1 MTNPD
6 DKTQKLAQALRVSLK
21 ETERLRARNR
31 KLDAALREPIAIV
44 GMACRYPGGVDSPEE
59 LWRLVAEGGDAT
71 SQFPV
76 NRGWDVERLYDRT
89 GETPG
94 STYTREGGFLHSAG
108 EFDPAF
114 FGISPNEAA
123 MMDPQQFLLLE
134 TSWEALERS
143 GVNAGALRGSATG
156 VFTGMMYHDYPA
168 NANAGSIASGRVS
181 YVFGFEGPSVTVDT
195 ACSSS
200 LVAMHLAAGSLRSG
214 ECDLALAGGVTVMAT
229 PETFVEFSRQRGL
242 APDGRCKSFADAAD
256 GVGWS
261 EGVGV
266 LVLERLSDAQRN
278 GHRILAVIAGSAV
291 NQDGASNGLT
301 APNGPSQRRVIRQ
314 ALANAGLSPVDVD
327 AVEAHGTGT
336 TLGDPIEAQ
345 ALLATYGQGR
355 DPGSPLWLGSLKS
368 NIGHAQAAAGVGG
381 VIKMVMA
388 MRHGVLPRTLHV
400 DRPSTKV
407 DWAQGNIEL
416 LTEPVPWPEV
426 DRPRRAGV
434 SSFGISGTNAHVIVE
449 QAPATDAVADPVSRT
464 APAGGVLPWVISARS
479 GPTLADQATRLAAHI
494 GIPESNAEEQDPL
507 DVGFSLA
514 STRALFE
521 HRAVVLAGDREDL
534 LAGVR
539 ALAAGEA
546 VSGVVSGRVVP
557 GSTGVVFSGQGAQ
570 WAGMAAG
577 LRVYP
582 VFAEHFDAI
591 VGVLEPALGQ
601 SVSLVEAL
609 ADDGLVDRTVFAQA
623 GLFAFEVALYRLLE
637 SWGFRADV
645 VAGHSIGEVAAA
657 HVAGVLSLEDAC
669 VLVAARSR
677 LMQALPVGGAM
688 VAVGAS
694 EGDVLPLLTGD
705 VSIAAV
711 NGPSSVVLSGIE
723 ADVLAV
729 ADMCSGR
736 GWRTKRLRVSHAF
749 HSALMEPMLAEF
761 ASAISTVTFERPR
774 VAVVSTVTGARVTD
788 DMCDPSYWVN
798 QVRDSVRF
806 ADAVAAMADMGV
818 SRFAEIGPDAVLAP
832 MVTQSLE
839 DSRTGAPA
847 VVALARR
854 DRADAATVSAGL
866 AALFVAGAEVDWA
879 GWYTGTGARRIDLP
893 TYAFRHER
901 FWLDVRQVL
910 AQSWLGAELGG
921 VTAAGLDAVSHPL
934 LGAAVP
940 HPESGGVS
948 FTGRW
953 SVDSVE
959 WLADH
964 SVSGVVLLPG
974 TGFVELAGH
983 VGGLLGCDVL
993 EELVLHTPLTLPAQ
1007 GGVSVQVVVAAADDT
1022 GRRRLSIHSRPTADD
1037 PWVIHAE
1044 GTLATGGLV
1053 PDFDLRSWPPSGAQ
1067 PLDIDGV
1074 YDELLDLGY
1083 GYGPAFRGLRAAWRR
1098 GNELF
1103 AEVALPDA
1111 ADAGSFGIHPAL
1123 FDAALHVRIV
1133 HGLRSEG
1140 GTSPALPF
1148 TWNNVALHA
1157 AGAAVVRVRIAVDG
1171 EKSGVRIADAQGEPV
1186 LSVDALVSRPVTARH
1201 LDANR
1206 VSQALFGVEWI
1217 AVPSAPVALDPNRVA
1232 VLGPAREPGEI
1243 RGYRDLEAL
1252 IADLDAA
1259 TEPVVPQIVVVECP
1273 RGEGAPP
1280 TAARQVVTGVLD
1292 TVQRWLSDPRFAASR
1307 LVVVT
1312 RNAVAVSV
1320 SDTVDLAQAPVW
1332 GLVRAAQ
1339 AEHPDRFQLLDLD
1352 GPDNSDDTRAP
1363 MAVATLSAAVAGEPE
1378 AAVRGAVV
1386 SVPRLTRHPA
1396 GDAIR
1401 LQPGTVLVTG
1411 GTGGLGAL
1419 IARHLVVKHGV
1430 THLVLASRRGPA
1442 APGAER
1448 LCAELEELG
1457 ARVRVVACDV
1467 SDRDALSELIDGIS
1481 DEHPLIGVVHAAG
1494 AADNGVV
1501 ESITAERIDSVF
1513 APKLDA
1519 AWHLH
1524 ELTRERSLSL
1534 FVLVSSAGGLVLA
1547 AGQANYAAANVFLD
1561 ALAARRR
1568 AAGLPATAI
1577 DYGLWERSSGLGTAL
1592 SDADF
1597 DWMRRQGFPA
1607 LTEAEGL
1614 ALFDAALATETA
1626 QLVALRVDPAVL
1638 RQRGD
1643 SVPALVRGI
1652 APVTARRR
1660 ANAPAADR
1668 AFLDTLAGLSE
1679 VDRHVAVLDVV
1690 RSVAAGVLGH
1700 VSVDGVEARRA
1711 FSELGFDSLGAVE
1724 FRNRLSVA
1732 TGLKLPATL
1741 IFDYPN
1747 AEVVAEFIGAELA
1760 GTSVVEEGPV
1770 GRVRVDDD
1778 PVAIVAMS
1786 CRYPGGVASP
1796 EDLWRLVAEG
1806 IDTTGEL
1813 PLDRGWDIEA
1823 IYDPEP
1829 GKAGKTYTRRG
1840 GFLYSAA
1847 DFDADFFGISPNE
1860 AMAMDPQQRL
1870 LLETSWEALERA
1882 GIDPAV
1888 LRGSATGV
1896 FTGVMYHDYA
1906 QGTQGGN
1913 SAGGSLVSGRVAYT
1927 LGLEGPAVSVDTAC
1941 SSSLVALHLAAGS
1954 LRSGECDLAL
1964 AGGVAVMASP
1974 DMFLEFSRQRG
1985 LSPDGRCRAF
1995 ADAADGVGWSEGV
2008 GVLVL
2013 ERLSDARRNGHQV
2026 LAVIAG
2032 SAVNQDGASNGFTA
2046 PNGPSQQRVIRRAL
2060 ADAGL
2065 SAGEVDAIEGHGT
2078 GTTLGDPIEAQAL
2091 LATYGRDRAA
2101 DRPLWLGSL
2110 KSNIGHAQA
2119 AAGVGGVIKMVMAM
2133 RHGVLPRT
2141 LHVDRPST
2149 KVDWAQGNIELL
2161 TEPVPWPEVDRPRRA
2176 GVSSFGISGT
2186 NAHLILEQAQ
2196 SVAAPV
2202 EPAGTAPAGGV
2213 VPWVVS
2219 ARSAAALAGQ
2229 ADRLASYVGEEHD
2242 PIDIGLSLASTRGV
2256 LDHRAVVLGG
2266 DRAELLSGTA
2276 GLAAGEH
2283 LPSVVSG
2290 RVVPGSTG
2298 VVFSGQGAQSAG
2310 MAAGLRAAFP
2320 VFAEHFDRIVAEL
2333 EPALGQN
2340 VSLADALA
2348 DDGLVDHTVFAQAG
2362 LFAFEV
2368 ALYRLLES
2376 WGFRADVVAGHS
2388 IGEVAAAHIAG
2399 VFSLE
2404 DACVL
2409 VAARGRLMQAL
2420 PAGGAMIAVGASET
2434 DVLTLLNSGAVPTG
2448 EVSIAAV
2455 NGPAAV
2461 VLSGAEDQVTA
2472 LADACAEHGWRTHRL
2487 RVSHAFHSASME
2499 PMLAEFAS
2507 AIDGVNFRRPEVALV
2522 STVTGAKVT
2531 DEMSAPSYWVRQ
2543 VRDTVRFADAVTAMT
2558 ELGVSRFA
2566 EVGPDAVLAPMV
2578 TQTLEHRAA
2587 PASTTSVPVVVAV
2600 ARRHRTDARTVA
2612 AGAAG
2617 LFVAGAAVDWAGWY
2631 AGTGAR
2637 RIDLPTYAFQRR
2649 RYWLGPNAAA
2659 GGDLRAMG
2667 LAATGHP
2674 LLSAVVS
2681 QPESDTATFT
2691 GRLSVQTH
2699 PWLADHRVMD
2709 TVLFPGTGFVEFAL
2723 HAGERAG
2730 TPMLD
2735 ELVLHA
2741 PLVLPDTGGVA
2752 VRVVL
2757 GEPDAAGRRA
2767 VRIFSCPDR
2776 DVDATPSWTIHAEG
2790 VLTSDEAEEFDPV
2803 PWPPTGATAVDVDGV
2818 YDELAQL
2825 GYGYG
2830 PQFRGL
2836 RAAWQ
2841 RGQEVFAEIA
2851 LPDTGHADGF
2861 GIHPALFDAAL
2872 HAGIMYGV
2880 RSGDLGDA
2888 PALPFMW
2895 NRVALHATGAAVVRV
2910 RISPDAD
2917 GFGVRITD
2925 RHGQPVLS
2933 VGALVSRPVPA
2944 ERLTAH
2950 PGSDSL
2956 FGVEWIAA
2964 APASETVEPN
2974 RVALVGSGHS
2984 SEDRPHYREL
2994 AALIADLDA
3003 AGNMVAPDVV
3013 VLECPDDD
3021 SAPPVATRQIAAEV
3035 LETVQLWL
3043 RTSFFAN
3050 SRLVVVTRHAVS
3062 VDGSEQVNLAQAPVW
3077 GLVRAAQAEHPGRFQ
3092 LLDLD
3097 RDQDPVAALTA
3108 TAPDAEEPEIA
3119 VRGTDVLVP
3128 RLRRHAGGAA
3138 VPSIAA
3144 GTVLVTGGTGGLGAL
3159 MARHLVVKH
3168 GVAQLVLTSRRGP
3181 DAPGA
3186 EQLRDELVELGAQ
3199 VRIAA
3204 CDVSDREALAALID
3218 DIPDEHPLI
3227 GVVHAAGAADN
3238 GLIESITADRF
3249 GPVFAPKVDAAW
3261 HLHEL
3266 TCDRPLSLFVVVSS
3280 VGGSVLAAG
3289 QANYA
3294 AANVFLDALA
3304 AHRRAAG
3311 LPATAID
3318 YGLWATST
3326 GLGSMLSEGDVERI
3340 RRQGLPPLSETEGLE
3355 LFDLAIAT
3363 ESAQLVG
3370 LRVDPAALRDRG
3382 DALPALL
3389 RGIVPAPSRRRA
3401 RNQSPQPA
3409 FAATLAGLSEVDRH
3423 VAVLDVVRSVA
3434 AGVLGHVSVDGV
3446 EARRAFSELGFDSL
3460 GAVEFRNRLSV
3471 ATGLKLPAT
3480 LIFDYPNAE
3489 VVAEFIG
3496 AELAGGQVVDDEVAG
3511 RVRVDD
3517 DPVAIVAMSCRYPGG
3532 VASPED
3538 LWRLVAEG
3546 IDTNGELPLD
3556 RGWDVDGIYDPEPG
3570 KPGKTYARAG
3580 GFLYSA
3586 ADFDADFFGISPNEA
3601 TVMDPQQRLLLETSW
3616 EALERA
3622 GIDPAVLRGSATGVF
3637 TGVMYHDYAQGT
3649 GKAGSAGGSLVSG
3662 RIAYTLGLEGPAVS
3676 VDTACSSSL
3685 VAMHLAAQS
3694 LRSGECDL
3702 ALAGGVAVMATPD
3715 MFLEFGRQRGLSPD
3729 GRCKSFADAADGVGW
3744 AEGAG
3749 MLVLE
3754 RLSDARRHGHEVL
3767 AVLAGSAVNQDG
3779 ASNGL
3784 TAPNGPSQRRV
3795 IRQALANAGLSPA
3808 EVDAVEGHGTGTTL
3822 GDPIEAQALLATYG
3836 QGRDVASPLWLGSLK
3851 SNIGHAQAAAGVG
3864 GVIKMVMAMRH
3875 GVLPKTLHVDRP
3887 SSKVDWSEGSIRLLT
3902 ESVEWPELNRPR
3914 RAGISSFGLSG
3925 TNAHLIVEQAPA
3937 APASVP
3943 ETRTAPAGGVLPWV
3957 ISARDGAA
3965 LAEQARRLT
3974 ARIGDQ
3980 HPVDVGY
3987 SLATSRVV
3995 FDHRAVVLAAERDGL
4010 RTGTQALGRGE
4021 PLPGVVSGRVVPG
4034 STGVVFSGQGA
4045 QWAGMAAGLRAYP
4058 LFAEHFDAI
4067 VARLEP
4073 LLGQAVSLSHALAD
4087 EKLIDRTVYA
4097 QAGLFAF
4104 EVALYRLLES
4114 WGFRAEVVAGHSI
4127 GEVAAAHVAG
4137 ILSLADACVLVAARG
4152 RLMQA
4157 LPAGGAMVAVG
4168 AVEAEVPALL
4178 DSAGTAAGDVSIAAV
4193 NGPSSVVLSGVEAD
4207 VLAVAARCAEK
4218 GWRTHRLRVS
4228 HAFHSALMEPML
4240 DEFAA
4245 VIDTLAFGQPTV
4257 SLVSTVTGARVTDEM
4272 SVPSYW
4278 VNQVRD
4284 TVRFADAVTAMA
4296 ESGVSRFAELGPDAV
4311 LTPMVTQT
4319 LDATSPVVAP
4329 SSRRHRADP
4338 STLTA
4343 ALATL
4348 FVTGTDVNW
4357 GALYSGTGARRIDL
4371 PTYAFQRRR
4380 YWLSDESTASGSAR
4394 AMGLVAT
4401 EHPLVSA
4408 VISQPDSDGADLTGR
4423 LSLRTHP
4430 WLADH
4435 AVMDTVLFPG
4445 AGLVELA
4452 RYAGEQ
4458 VGCAHLEQ
4466 LVLRAPLA
4474 LSETAGTAVRV
4485 VVGAEDEAGRRPV
4498 RIFSRREDEAD
4509 ALPSWT
4515 VHAEGTVTSENDGAA
4530 VELRQWPPAGAVAVD
4545 IDDVYDALGAQGYHY
4560 GPAFQALRSVW
4571 RATGDVLYAE
4581 VALPQTADAQR
4592 FGIHPALLDAALHA
4606 LRFADAR
4613 PDGPALPFEWS
4624 GVTVYAAGADA
4635 LRVRLTRVGERGV
4648 ALDLADTTGAPVAT
4662 VRHLASRPVDPAQLT
4677 TGAAVGNALFRIDWT
4692 PIEVGTA
4699 ETATATW
4706 PELGDEVPPVVVLDC
4721 PAGNDPATIHAAT
4734 HHVLEVLQ
4742 SWTRSRRFTESVL
4755 VVRTAGAVS
4764 VAGEDITNRAGAAV
4778 GGLVRSAQ
4786 AEHPGRIVL
4795 IDIDAELDDLL
4806 GGILAA
4812 SEPQVAVRGGRAYA
4826 ARLVRAAPAAETVEF
4841 DPDETVLIT
4850 GAGGLLAGL
4859 FARHLVATRGV
4870 RHLLMLSR
4878 RGESASGAAA
4888 LRAELGDLG
4897 ADVQFAACDVADRD
4911 ALAAVLA
4918 DISAEHPLTGVFHL
4932 AGVLDDGAVASLTP
4946 ARMDTVLGPKVDA
4959 AFHLHELTADLP
4971 LRAFVLFSSVAGAFG
4986 NPGQGNYAAANA
4998 YLDALATHRVASG
5011 RCGTSLVWGLW
5022 DGGMAGQLG
5031 DVDRHRMS
5039 RSGLLPLSADQG
5051 LALFDAATGIAV
5063 PVLARLDTESIRH
5076 AGNATPALLSGL
5088 VPTRRSAA
5096 SGTFTALRARV
5107 ASTPDSERFGVLVE
5121 IVRGQIAATLGH
5133 ENPNSIAADR
5143 AFNELGFDSITAIE
5157 FRNALQAV
5165 TGLPLPATLVF
5176 DYPTPESLARHLAEE
5191 FTGTGRDS
5199 EVTATRAVDD
5209 DPIAVVGMACRYPGG
5224 ITSPEELWDLVRT
5237 GADAI
5242 TTLPADRGWDIAGIY
5257 DPEPGRAGK
5266 SYTREGGFLHG
5277 AADFDPEFF
5286 GIGPNEATMMDP
5298 QQRQLLETSWEAL
5311 ERAGIDPTMLRGSS
5325 TGVFAGVMYHDYAQ
5339 GSGNSA
5345 TGSLVSGRI
5354 AYTLGLEGPAVSVD
5368 TACSSSLVA
5377 MHLAAGSLRSG
5388 ECDLALAGGVTVMA
5402 TPETFVEFSRQR
5414 GLSPDGRCKSFADAA
5429 DGVGWAEGVGVL
5441 VLERLSDAR
5450 RNGHEVLAVLA
5461 GSAVNQDGASNG
5473 LTAPNGPSQRR
5484 VIRQALANA
5493 GLSPVD
5499 VDAVEAHGTG
5509 TTLGDPIEAQ
5519 ALLATYG
5526 QDRAADRPLWL
5537 GSLKSNIGHA
5547 QAAAG
5552 VGGVIKMV
5560 MAMRHGVLPRTLH
5573 VDRPS
5578 SKVDWAQGS
5587 VELLT
5592 ESVSWPE
5599 VDRPRRAGVS
5609 SFGISGTNAHV
5620 ILEQAPA
5627 AETAPTAT
5635 TVPAVLPWTL
5645 SARNGDALT
5654 GQAAR
5659 LASHV
5664 AAHLPDP
5671 LDVGFSL
5678 ASTRA
5683 VFEHRAVVVGRDRD
5697 GLLAGVRA
5705 LAAGE
5710 AVSGVVSGRVVPGS
5724 TGVVFSG
5731 QGAQWAGMA
5740 AELRAAFPVFAERFD
5755 RIVDELEPALGQPV
5769 SLVEALAD
5777 EDLVDRTVFAQAG
5790 LFAFEVALYRL
5801 LESWGVRADVVAGH
5815 SIGEVAAAHV
5825 AGVLSL
5831 EDACVLVAAR
5841 GRLMQA
5847 LPAGGV
5853 MVAVGASE
5861 GDVLPLLGAGVSI
5874 AAVNGPSSVVLS
5886 GIEAD
5891 VLAVAARCA
5900 ENGWRTSRLRVSH
5913 AFHSASMEPM
5923 LDEFASALGA
5933 VTFRRPDMPLV
5944 STATG
5949 ARVTDEMSDPSY
5961 WVRQLRD
5968 AVRFADAVHT
5978 MAELG
5983 ATRFAEVGPD
5993 AVLTPMV
6000 ARTLDATTIALAT
6013 RHHADPETVLT
6024 GLARLYVA
6032 GAPVDWAG
6040 YYAGSGGTRTDL
6052 PTYHFQH
6059 RRFWATGRLH
6069 AGEPS
6074 ALGLRSTEHPMLG
6087 ALVAQP
6093 EGGGVRL
6100 TGRLSTATHPWLAD
6114 HDVLGVVLLPGTG
6127 FVELAV
6133 HAGEQV
6139 GCPELADLTLLAP
6152 LTFSGPG
6159 VQIQVVVGD
6168 GDETGH
6174 RRIDIYSR
6182 RDEDDPAVPWTHH
6195 AQGRMSPGG
6204 EADDPADWAD
6214 FVQWPPVG
6222 ATEVTVVG
6230 AYDELA
6236 DHGYNYG
6243 PAFRGLTAVWR
6254 RGDDLFAEVALPEQ
6268 TSARGYGMHPALLD
6282 AALHALT
6289 VGLPRDTDEEAE
6301 RQTLVPFTWSSVRL
6315 YADGARRVRVRLTE
6329 PNEGAVTVA
6338 LADSAGAPLLSVRSL
6353 ALRPL
6358 SPELLAAS
6366 SRPSGDALYE
6376 LAWRPG
6382 PQPRP
6387 AAENSWAEWGAP
6399 EPASVLVYR
6408 PPADEVA
6415 VPARLRTAL
6424 HDTLGVVQEFL
6435 NDERCAA
6442 STLAVVTDATGD
6454 PAAAA
6459 VWGLVRAAQAEN
6471 PGRIVLVEADS
6482 AIAANDLVAAAATGE
6497 PELAVD
6503 SSGIRVPRL
6512 VRAAAPETAPPTAWD
6527 SERTVLITGGTGGI
6541 GRHLARHLV
6550 HEHGVRH
6557 LVLAGR
6563 RGPAAAADLVAEL
6576 GALGARVRVAA
6587 CDVTDRDAVRQLL
6600 DSIPAEHPLGAIV
6613 HAAGVA
6619 DNGLVDTLT
6628 PAQIDR
6634 CLSAKA
6640 DAAWYL
6646 HELTRDAGL
6655 SAFVTISSVA
6665 GSILPAGQGG
6675 YAAANLFLDALAT
6688 CRHAEGLP
6696 ATSLAYGM
6704 WDIDTGLSQWL
6715 GEADRHRL
6723 RRQGFSPLPAGAALE
6738 LFDAA
6743 LSSGRPVQ
6751 VPVAIDHAVL
6761 RARDAVPALL
6771 RDLAAKPGRRQ
6782 RVTTPDAAALRNHLA
6797 QLPEPDRERW
6807 LLTHILEH
6815 AARLLGH
6822 DSTDALDPERDF
6834 LESGFDSLAAME
6846 LRGALNASTGLA
6858 LSTAAIF
6865 DHKTPA
6871 ALARHLREELGTAPR
6886 AVDGPAGVD
6895 DSLYGMFRGAVT
6907 TGQAG
6912 KGFALLRAVA
6922 ELRDHFTADE
6932 QPERLPAPARLAAG
6946 SALPRIICLNPPLAT
6961 GGAHQYARIAA
6972 QLRTGR
6978 DVLALPLIGF
6988 GAGEPLP
6995 ATPVA
7000 ALAAVARG
7008 VLEAAQGEPFVLLG
7022 HSSGGLLAYLVTEYL
7037 EAAGGPAPTGV
7048 VMLDTYPAHEGG
7060 EWLLQEMAEHMV
7072 ANEATFGRFDQAR
7085 LTGMGRY
7092 VQVLHEL
7099 VPGSVDTPALFVQ
7112 CARSFLDGS
7121 SERADWQT
7129 RPWDATHTV
7138 VPVAADHFTILED
7151 GAAEVAQAIE
7161 HWLAR

>member
-44 GMACRYPGGVDSPEE
+44 GMACRYPGGVESPED

-71 SQFPV
+71 SEFPV
-76 NRGWDVERLYDRT
+76 NRGWNVERLYDPT

-94 STYTREGGFLHSAG
+94 STYSREGGFLHTAG

-123 MMDPQQFLLLE
+123 TMDPQQFLLLE

-143 GVNAGALRGSATG
+143 GVDARSLRGSATG
-156 VFTGMMYHDYPA
+156 VFTGLMYHDYPA

-181 YVFGFEGPSVTVDT
+181 YVLGFEGPSVTVDT

-214 ECDLALAGGVTVMAT
+214 ECDLALAGGVTVMST

-278 GHRILAVIAGSAV
+278 GHRILAVLAGSAV

-314 ALANAGLSPVDVD
+314 ALANAGISAADVD

-345 ALLATYGQGR
+345 ALLATYGR
-355 DPGSPLWLGSLKS
+355 DRDADSPLWLGSLKS

-407 DWAQGNIEL
+407 DWTEGNIRL
-416 LTEPVPWPEV
+416 LTEPVEWPEG

-449 QAPATDAVADPVSRT
+449 QAPATEAVADPVVRS
-464 APAGGVLPWVISARS
+464 APAGGVLPWVVSARS
-479 GPTLADQATRLAAHI
+479 GPAVADQAVRLAGYIAHASADE
-494 GIPESNAEEQDPL
+494 PDPL
-507 DVGFSLA
+507 DIGLSLA
-514 STRALFE
+514 STRSAFE
-521 HRAVVLAGDREDL
+521 HRAVVLAGDRDGL

-539 ALAAGEA
+539 ALAAGES
-546 VSGVVSGRVVP
+546 VPGVVSGRVVP

-570 WAGMAAG
+570 WAGMAAE
-577 LRVYP
+577 LRGAYP
-582 VFAEHFDAI
+582 MFAEHFDAI
-591 VGVLEPALGQ
+591 VAKLERGLGQ
-601 SVSLVEAL
+601 SVSLSDAL
-609 ADDGLVDRTVFAQA
+609 ADEELIDRTVFAQA

-637 SWGFRADV
+637 SWGVRADV

-669 VLVAARSR
+669 VLVAARGR
-677 LMQALPVGGAM
+677 LMQALPAGGAM

-694 EGDVLPLLTGD
+694 EADVLPLFSGE

-711 NGPSSVVLSGIE
+711 NGPSSVVVSG
-723 ADVLAV
+723 ADVDAV
-729 ADMCSGR
+729 AAACAER

-749 HSALMEPMLAEF
+749 HSASMEPMLAEF
-761 ASAISTVTFERPR
+761 ATAIADVTFSRPTLP
-774 VAVVSTVTGARVTD
+774 VVSTVTGTRVTD
-788 DMCDPSYWVN
+788 EMRDRSYWVN
-798 QVRDSVRF
+798 QVRDTVRL
-806 ADAVAAMADMGV
+806 ADAVTTMAGMGV
-818 SRFAEIGPDAVLAP
+818 TRFAEVGPDAVLAP
-832 MVTQSLE
+832 MVT
-839 DSRTGAPA
+839 RTLDDAPA
-847 VVALARR
+847 GATPVVVALARR
-854 DRADAATVSAGL
+854 GRADAATLSAG
-866 AALFVAGAEVDWA
+866 AAGLFVRGAELDWA
-879 GWYTGTGARRIDLP
+879 GWYAGTGAQRIDLP

-901 FWLDVRQVL
+901 FWLDARQVL

-921 VTAAGLDAVSHPL
+921 VTAVGLDAVAHPL

-953 SVDSVE
+953 SVDSVD

-964 SVSGVVLLPG
+964 SVFGVVLLPG

-1007 GGVSVQVVVAAADDT
+1007 GSVSVQVVVAAADDT
-1022 GRRRLSIHSRPTADD
+1022 GRRRLSIHSRRAAEE
-1037 PWVIHAE
+1037 PWAIHAE
-1044 GTLATGGLV
+1044 GVLTSGGV
-1053 PDFDLRSWPPSGAQ
+1053 VADFDLRSWPPSGAR
-1067 PLDIDGV
+1067 PVDIDGI

-1083 GYGPAFRGLRAAWRR
+1083 GYGPAFRGMRAAWQR
-1098 GNELF
+1098 GDDLF
-1103 AEVALPDA
+1103 AEVALPDP
-1111 ADAGSFGIHPAL
+1111 ADADSFGIHPAL

-1133 HGLRSEG
+1133 HALRGGG

-1148 TWNNVALHA
+1148 TWNTVALHA
-1157 AGAAVVRVRIAVDG
+1157 AGAAVVRVRIAVEG
-1171 EKSGVRIADAQGEPV
+1171 EKFGVQIADAQGEPV
-1186 LSVDALVSRPVTARH
+1186 LSVAALVSRPVTARQ
-1201 LDANR
+1201 LDAPR
-1206 VSQALFGVEWI
+1206 VSQDLFGVEW
-1217 AVPSAPVALDPNRVA
+1217 VPVAGSVVVVDPERVA
-1232 VLGPAREPGEI
+1232 VLGAGVDTGEV
-1243 RGYRDLEAL
+1243 RGYNDLAAL
-1252 IADLDAA
+1252 VADLDAA
-1259 TEPVVPQIVVVECP
+1259 AEPVVPEIVVFECP
-1273 RGEGAPP
+1273 RGEGTPP
-1280 TAARQVVTGVLD
+1280 AAARQVVTGVLE
-1292 TVQRWLSDPRFAASR
+1292 TVQRWLSDSRFAGSR

-1312 RNAVAVSV
+1312 ENAVPVRDSESV
-1320 SDTVDLAQAPVW
+1320 NLAQAPVW
-1332 GLVRAAQ
+1332 GVLRAAQ

-1352 GPDNSDDTRAP
+1352 REDAETRTP
-1363 MAVATLSAAVAGEPE
+1363 LAVASSAAAVAGEPE
-1378 AAVRGAVV
+1378 VAVRGAAV
-1386 SVPRLTRHPA
+1386 SVPRLSRHPA
-1396 GDAIR
+1396 GDTVR
-1401 LQPGTVLVTG
+1401 LDEPGTVVVTG
-1411 GTGGLGAL
+1411 GTGGLGAS
-1419 IARHLVVKHGV
+1419 IARHLVVNHAV
-1430 THLVLASRRGPA
+1430 PRLVLVSRRGPA

-1448 LCAELEELG
+1448 LRDELTELG
-1457 ARVRVVACDV
+1457 AQVRIVACDV
-1467 SDRDALSELIDGIS
+1467 SDRDALAALIASIP
-1481 DEHPLIGVVHAAG
+1481 DEHPLVGVVHAAG

-1501 ESITAERIDSVF
+1501 EAMSADRVDHVF
-1513 APKLDA
+1513 APKVDA

-1524 ELTRERSLSL
+1524 ELTRDRPLSL
-1534 FVLVSSAGGLVLA
+1534 FVVVSSAGGLVLA

-1561 ALAARRR
+1561 ALAAYRR

-1577 DYGLWERSSGLGTAL
+1577 DYGLWARSSGLGTEL
-1592 SDADF
+1592 SEADF
-1597 DWMRRQGFPA
+1597 ERMRRQGFPA
-1607 LTEAEGL
+1607 LAEDEGL
-1614 ALFDAALATETA
+1614 ALFDAAIATETA
-1626 QLVALRVDPAVL
+1626 QLVALRIDSAAL
-1638 RQRGD
+1638 RARGE
-1643 SVPALVRGI
+1643 SVPVLARGI
-1652 APVTARRR
+1652 VTPASTRR
-1660 ANAPAADR
+1660 NTSAATH
-1668 AFLDTLAGLSE
+1668 AFLDTPAGLSE
-1679 VDRHVAVLDVV
+1679 ADRRVAVLDLV

-1700 VSVDGVEARRA
+1700 TSVDAIEPQRA
-1711 FSELGFDSLGAVE
+1711 FQQLGFDSLGAVE
-1724 FRNRLSVA
+1724 FRNRLNAA

-1747 AEVVAEFIGAELA
+1747 AQVVAEFIGAELA
-1760 GTSVVEEGPV
+1760 GVAVVEEKPV

-1778 PVAIVAMS
+1778 PIAIVAMS

-1796 EDLWRLVAEG
+1796 EELWRLVAEG
-1806 IDTTGEL
+1806 VDTNGEW
-1813 PLDRGWDIEA
+1813 PVDRGWDIDA
-1823 IYDPEP
+1823 MYDPEP

-1840 GFLYSAA
+1840 GFLYEAA

-1860 AMAMDPQQRL
+1860 ATIMDPQQRL

-1882 GIDPAV
+1882 GVDPAE
-1888 LRGSATGV
+1888 LRGTATGV

-1906 QGTQGGN
+1906 QGTESRN

-1941 SSSLVALHLAAGS
+1941 SSSLVAVHLAAGS

-2013 ERLSDARRNGHQV
+2013 ERLSDAQRNGHQV

-2065 SAGEVDAIEGHGT
+2065 AAAEVDAVEGHGT

-2091 LATYGRDRAA
+2091 LATYGRDRSA

-2133 RHGVLPRT
+2133 RHGVLPKT

-2149 KVDWAQGNIELL
+2149 KVDWSTGNIALL
-2161 TEPVPWPEVDRPRRA
+2161 TEPVEWPESDRPRRA

-2186 NAHLILEQAQ
+2186 NAHLILEQAP
-2196 SVAAPV
+2196 SVAVPVQAAPTAPV
-2202 EPAGTAPAGGV
+2202 GGV
-2213 VPWVVS
+2213 VPWVIS

-2229 ADRLASYVGEEHD
+2229 ADRLASAIGDEHD
-2242 PIDIGLSLASTRGV
+2242 PIDIGFSLASTRGV
-2256 LDHRAVVLGG
+2256 HEHRAVVAAG
-2266 DRAELLSGTA
+2266 DRTDLLTGVRALA
-2276 GLAAGEH
+2276 GGEQA
-2283 LPSVVSG
+2283 PGVVSG
-2290 RVVPGSTG
+2290 RMLPGSTG
-2298 VVFSGQGAQSAG
+2298 MVFSGQGAQWTG
-2310 MAAGLRAAFP
+2310 MAAELRAAYP
-2320 VFAEHFDRIVAEL
+2320 VFAEHFDAIVTEL
-2333 EPALGQN
+2333 EPALGQT
-2340 VSLADALA
+2340 VSLRNALA
-2348 DDGLVDHTVFAQAG
+2348 DDGLIDRTVFAQAG

-2368 ALYRLLES
+2368 ALFRLFES
-2376 WGFRADVVAGHS
+2376 WGVTAGVVAGHS
-2388 IGEVAAAHIAG
+2388 IGEVAAAHVAG
-2399 VFSLE
+2399 VLSSA

-2420 PAGGAMIAVGASET
+2420 PAGGAMMAVGASET
-2434 DVLTLLNSGAVPTG
+2434 DVLSVLSG

-2455 NGPAAV
+2455 NGPASVVVSGVESEVMAV
-2461 VLSGAEDQVTA
+2461 AARAAER
-2472 LADACAEHGWRTHRL
+2472 GWRTTRL

-2499 PMLAEFAS
+2499 PMLAEFAR
-2507 AIDGVNFRRPEVALV
+2507 AIEGLTFGRPEIAVV
-2522 STVTGAKVT
+2522 STVTGARVT
-2531 DEMSAPSYWVRQ
+2531 DEMSSPAYWVAQ
-2543 VRDTVRFADAVTAMT
+2543 VRDTVRFADAVTAMAD
-2558 ELGVSRFA
+2558 LGVSRFA
-2566 EVGPDAVLAPMV
+2566 EIGPDAVLAPMI
-2578 TQTLEHRAA
+2578 TQTLENRATA
-2587 PASTTSVPVVVAV
+2587 GAMTAVPAVVAPV
-2600 ARRHRTDARTVA
+2600 RRHRADAATLT
-2612 AGAAG
+2612 AGVAG
-2617 LFVAGAAVDWAGWY
+2617 LFVAGAEVDWAGLY

-2649 RYWLGPNAAA
+2649 RYWAGATGA
-2659 GGDLRAMG
+2659 GGDLRAIG
-2667 LAATGHP
+2667 LASTGHP
-2674 LLSAVVS
+2674 LVSAMVS
-2681 QPESDTATFT
+2681 HPDSDTVTLT

-2709 TVLFPGTGFVEFAL
+2709 TVLFPGTGFVELAL
-2723 HAGERAG
+2723 HAGERVG
-2730 TPMLD
+2730 LPMLD
-2735 ELVLHA
+2735 ELVLQA

-2757 GEPDAAGRRA
+2757 GEPDATRRREI
-2767 VRIFSCPDR
+2767 RIFSCPDR
-2776 DVDATPSWTIHAEG
+2776 DVDMMSSWTMHAEG
-2790 VLTSDEAEEFDPV
+2790 ALTSEEIDESGSAS
-2803 PWPPTGATAVDVDGV
+2803 WPPADATVVDVDGV
-2818 YDELAQL
+2818 YDELSSI

-2830 PQFRGL
+2830 PVFRGL
-2836 RAAWQ
+2836 RAMWQ
-2841 RGQEVFAEIA
+2841 RGNEFFAEIA
-2851 LPDTGHADGF
+2851 LPDSGRADGF
-2861 GIHPALFDAAL
+2861 AIHPALFDAAL
-2872 HAGIMYGV
+2872 HPGIVDGF
-2880 RSGDLGDA
+2880 RSGKIGDS

-2895 NRVALHATGAAVVRV
+2895 NRVAVHSTGAQVVRV

-2925 RHGQPVLS
+2925 QQGRPVLS
-2933 VGALVSRPVPA
+2933 VGALVSRPVSA
-2944 ERLTAH
+2944 ERLAAN
-2950 PGSDSL
+2950 PVADSL
-2956 FGVEWIAA
+2956 FGVEWTAA
-2964 APASETVEPN
+2964 STASATLEPN
-2974 RVALVGSGHS
+2974 RIAVVGSGRS
-2984 SEDRPHYREL
+2984 SEGAPRHL
-2994 AALIADLDA
+2994 GALIADLDA
-3003 AGNMVAPDVV
+3003 AGNTVVPEVV
-3013 VLECPDDD
+3013 VLECPEDE
-3021 SAPPVATRQIAAEV
+3021 SAPPVAARQMVAGV
-3035 LETVQLWL
+3035 LEAVQRWL
-3043 RTSFFAN
+3043 RTSYFAS

-3062 VDGSEQVNLAQAPVW
+3062 VDGAEQVNPAQAPVW

-3097 RDQDPVAALTA
+3097 HDRDAVTALTTTTPAA
-3108 TAPDAEEPEIA
+3108 TEPEVA
-3119 VRGTDVLVP
+3119 VRGADVLVP
-3128 RLRRHAGGAA
+3128 RLRRLAPGT
-3138 VPSIAA
+3138 VVRSIEP
-3144 GTVLVTGGTGGLGAL
+3144 GTVLITGGTGGLGAL
-3159 MARHLVVKH
+3159 MARHLVVNH
-3168 GVAQLVLTSRRGP
+3168 GVAQLILASRSGP

-3186 EQLRDELVELGAQ
+3186 EQLRDELAELGAQ

-3204 CDVSDREALAALID
+3204 CDVSDRDALAALID
-3218 DIPDEHPLI
+3218 EIPDEHPLI
-3227 GVVHAAGAADN
+3227 GVVHAAGAGDN
-3238 GLIESITADRF
+3238 GLIESLTADRF

-3261 HLHEL
+3261 YLHEL
-3266 TCDRPLSLFVVVSS
+3266 TRERPLSLFVLVSS
-3280 VGGSVLAAG
+3280 AGGSVLAAG

-3326 GLGSMLSEGDVERI
+3326 GLGSMLSDGDVERI
-3340 RRQGLPPLSETEGLE
+3340 RRQGLPPLSEAEGLA

-3363 ESAQLVG
+3363 ESAQVVA

-3382 DALPALL
+3382 DELPALL
-3389 RGIVPAPSRRRA
+3389 RAMAPAPIRRRA
-3401 RNQSPQPA
+3401 RGQGPDHA
-3409 FAATLAGLSEVDRH
+3409 FARTLAGLPDVDRH
-3423 VAVLDVVRSVA
+3423 AAVLDLVRSVA
-3434 AGVLGHVSVDGV
+3434 AGVLGHASVDAV
-3446 EARRAFSELGFDSL
+3446 EPQRAFQQLGFDSL
-3460 GAVEFRNRLSV
+3460 GAVEFRNRLNA
-3471 ATGLKLPAT
+3471 ATGLQLPAT

-3496 AELAGGQVVDDEVAG
+3496 SELAGVAIADAEPVG

-3517 DPVAIVAMSCRYPGG
+3517 DPIAIVAMSCRYPGG

-3546 IDTNGELPLD
+3546 IDTNGEWPLD
-3556 RGWDVDGIYDPEPG
+3556 RGWDVDDIYDPEPG
-3570 KPGKTYARAG
+3570 KPGKTYARNG

-3601 TVMDPQQRLLLETSW
+3601 MAMDPQQRLLLETSW

-3622 GIDPAVLRGSATGVF
+3622 GIEPAVLRGSATGVF

-3649 GKAGSAGGSLVSG
+3649 GKAGTAGGSLVSG

-3715 MFLEFGRQRGLSPD
+3715 MFLEFSRQRGLSPD

-3744 AEGAG
+3744 SEGAG

-3754 RLSDARRHGHEVL
+3754 RLSDARRNGHEVL

-3779 ASNGL
+3779 ASNGFS
-3784 TAPNGPSQRRV
+3784 APNGPSQRRV

-3836 QGRDVASPLWLGSLK
+3836 QDRSADRPLWLGSLK

-3887 SSKVDWSEGSIRLLT
+3887 STKVEWSQGNIRLLT
-3902 ESVEWPELNRPR
+3902 GSVEWPEAAHPR

-3937 APASVP
+3937 DPASVP

-3957 ISARDGAA
+3957 ISARTGAA

-3980 HPVDVGY
+3980 HPVDIGY

-3995 FDHRAVVLAAERDGL
+3995 FDHRAVVLASERDGL
-4010 RTGTQALGRGE
+4010 RIGTQALGRGE
-4021 PLPGVVSGRVVPG
+4021 GLPGVVSGRVVPG

-4045 QWAGMAAGLRAYP
+4045 QWAGMAAELRDFP
-4058 LFAEHFDAI
+4058 VFAGHFDAI
-4067 VARLEP
+4067 VAKLEP
-4073 LLGQAVSLSHALAD
+4073 ALAQSVSLSDALVD
-4087 EKLIDRTVYA
+4087 EALVDRTVFA

-4114 WGFRAEVVAGHSI
+4114 WGVRADVVAGHSI

-4137 ILSLADACVLVAARG
+4137 VLSLEDACVLVAARG

-4168 AVEAEVPALL
+4168 ASEADVLALV
-4178 DSAGTAAGDVSIAAV
+4178 DSGAVAARDVSIAAV
-4193 NGPSSVVLSGVEAD
+4193 NGPSSVVLSGVEAA
-4207 VLAVAARCAEK
+4207 VVAVAGRCAEK

-4245 VIDTLAFGQPTV
+4245 AIDGLTFGRPTV
-4257 SLVSTVTGARVTDEM
+4257 PLVSTVTGAKVTDEM

-4278 VNQVRD
+4278 VRQVRD
-4284 TVRFADAVTAMA
+4284 SVRFADAVAAMA
-4296 ESGVSRFAELGPDAV
+4296 ESGVSRFAEVGPDAV
-4311 LTPMVTQT
+4311 LAPMVTQT
-4319 LDATSPVVAP
+4319 LDAASPVVVAP
-4329 SSRRHRADP
+4329 ARRHRADA

-4343 ALATL
+4343 GLARL
-4348 FVTGTDVNW
+4348 FVTGVDVDW
-4357 GALYSGTGARRIDL
+4357 GAFYSGTGARRIDL

-4380 YWLSDESTASGSAR
+4380 YWMSDASATSGGAR
-4394 AMGLVAT
+4394 AMGLVAA
-4401 EHPLVSA
+4401 EHPLISA
-4408 VISQPDSDGADLTGR
+4408 VVSQPDSDGTDLIGR
-4423 LSLRTHP
+4423 LSLRTHS

-4435 AVMDTVLFPG
+4435 TVMDSVLFPG
-4445 AGLVELA
+4445 TGLVELA
-4452 RYAGEQ
+4452 LYAGEQ
-4458 VGCAHLEQ
+4458 VGCHHLEQ
-4466 LVLRAPLA
+4466 LVLRAPLT
-4474 LSETAGTAVRV
+4474 LPESSGTAVRV

-4498 RIFSRREDEAD
+4498 RIYSRPEDEAD
-4509 ALPSWT
+4509 APPSWT
-4515 VHAEGTVTSENDGAA
+4515 VHAEGVLAPETPGTA
-4530 VELRQWPPAGAVAVD
+4530 VELRTWPPTGAVAVD
-4545 IDDVYDALGAQGYHY
+4545 IDGVYDALDAQGYHY

-4571 RATGDVLYAE
+4571 RASGDVLYAE
-4581 VALPQTADAQR
+4581 VELPETARPDAQR
-4592 FGIHPALLDAALHA
+4592 FGVHPALLDAAMHA

-4624 GVTVYAAGADA
+4624 GVTVHAAGADA
-4635 LRVRLTRVGERGV
+4635 VRVRLTRVGERGV
-4648 ALDLADTTGAPVAT
+4648 ALDLADSTGAPVAT
-4662 VRHLASRPVDPAQLT
+4662 VRHLASRPVDPAQLA
-4677 TGAAVGNALFRIDWT
+4677 TGASAGNALFRIDWT
-4692 PIEVGTA
+4692 PIEVDA
-4699 ETATATW
+4699 ADIATAAW
-4706 PELGDEVPPVVVLDC
+4706 PELGDEIPPVVVLDC
-4721 PAGNDPATIHAAT
+4721 PAGNDPAAIHAAT

-4742 SWTRSRRFTESVL
+4742 SWTASPRFTDSVL
-4755 VVRTAGAVS
+4755 VVRTGGAVS
-4764 VAGEDITNRAGAAV
+4764 VAGEDITNLAGAAV

-4786 AEHPGRIVL
+4786 AENPGRFVL
-4795 IDIDAELDDLL
+4795 IDTDAALDDLL

-4812 SEPQVAVRGGRAYA
+4812 AEPQVAVRDGRVHA
-4826 ARLVRAAPAAETVEF
+4826 ARLVRTSPAAPEAVEF

-4850 GAGGLLAGL
+4850 GAGGLLAGV
-4859 FARHLVATRGV
+4859 FARHLVTTRGV
-4870 RHLLMLSR
+4870 RRLLMLSR
-4878 RGESASGAAA
+4878 RGESASGADE
-4888 LRAELGDLG
+4888 LRVELGDLG
-4897 ADVQFAACDVADRD
+4897 AQVEFAACDVADRG

-4918 DISAEHPLTGVFHL
+4918 GIPAAHPLTGVFHL

-4959 AFHLHELTADLP
+4959 ALHLHDLTAELP
-4971 LRAFVLFSSVAGAFG
+4971 LREFVLFSSVAGAFG

-4998 YLDALATHRVASG
+4998 CLDALAIHRAATG
-5011 RCGTSLVWGLW
+5011 RCGTSLAWGLW
-5022 DGGMAGQLG
+5022 DGGMAGQLS

-5051 LALFDAATGIAV
+5051 LALFDAAAGIDVPA
-5063 PVLARLDTESIRH
+5063 PVLARLDTESIRN
-5076 AGNATPALLSGL
+5076 AGTATPALLSGL
-5088 VPTRRSAA
+5088 VPARRSAA

-5107 ASTPDSERFGVLVE
+5107 SSTPDSERFGVLVE

-5133 ENPNSIAADR
+5133 ENAKSIAADR

-5157 FRNALQAV
+5157 FRNALKAV

-5176 DYPTPESLARHLAEE
+5176 DYPTPETLARHLAEE
-5191 FTGTGRDS
+5191 FTGTGRDT
-5199 EVTATRAVDD
+5199 EVPATRAVDD

-5224 ITSPEELWDLVRT
+5224 ITSPEELWDLVRD

-5242 TTLPADRGWDIAGIY
+5242 TPLPADRGWDIAGIY

-5266 SYTREGGFLHG
+5266 SYTREGGFLHS

-5286 GIGPNEATMMDP
+5286 GIGPNEATVMDP
-5298 QQRQLLETSWEAL
+5298 QQRQLLETTWEAL
-5311 ERAGIDPTMLRGSS
+5311 ERAGVDPTMLRGSS

-5345 TGSLVSGRI
+5345 GGSLVSGRI

-5429 DGVGWAEGVGVL
+5429 DGVGWSEGAGML

-5473 LTAPNGPSQRR
+5473 FSAPNGPSQRR

-5493 GLSPVD
+5493 GLSPAD

-5519 ALLATYG
+5519 ALLSTYG
-5526 QDRAADRPLWL
+5526 QDRAPDRPLWL

-5560 MAMRHGVLPRTLH
+5560 MAMRHGELPRTLH

-5578 SKVDWAQGS
+5578 TKVDWFEGNIR
-5587 VELLT
+5587 LLT
-5592 ESVSWPE
+5592 ESVAWPE

-5620 ILEQAPA
+5620 IVEQAPA
-5627 AETAPTAT
+5627 AETAPPVTIG
-5635 TVPAVLPWTL
+5635 PAVLPWTL
-5645 SARNGDALT
+5645 SARGNDALA

-5664 AAHLPDP
+5664 DAHDPDAV
-5671 LDVGFSL
+5671 DVGFSL

-5697 GLLAGVRA
+5697 DLLAGVRA
-5705 LAAGE
+5705 LAAGDT
-5710 AVSGVVSGRVVPGS
+5710 VPRVVSGRVLPGS

-5731 QGAQWAGMA
+5731 QGAQWAGMT
-5740 AELRAAFPVFAERFD
+5740 AELRTAHPVFAEHFD
-5755 RIVDELEPALGQPV
+5755 VIAGMLDPLLEQHV
-5769 SLVEALAD
+5769 SLNDALAD
-5777 EDLVDRTVFAQAG
+5777 DDLVDRTVFAQAG

-5801 LESWGVRADVVAGH
+5801 LESWGFGADVVAGH

-5831 EDACVLVAAR
+5831 RDACVLVAAR

-5847 LPAGGV
+5847 LPGGGA
-5853 MVAVGASE
+5853 MIAVEASE
-5861 GDVLPLLGAGVSI
+5861 ADVSALLTGDVAI

-5886 GIEAD
+5886 GVDAD
-5891 VLAVAARCA
+5891 VTAVAGRCT
-5900 ENGWRTSRLRVSH
+5900 ERGRRTHRLRVSH
-5913 AFHSASMEPM
+5913 AFHSALMEPM
-5923 LDEFASALGA
+5923 LAEFASAIEAL
-5933 VTFRRPDMPLV
+5933 TFGRPTVPLV

-5961 WVRQLRD
+5961 WVRQVRD
-5968 AVRFADAVHT
+5968 AVRFADAVLA

-5983 ATRFAEVGPD
+5983 VTRFAEVGPD
-5993 AVLTPMV
+5993 AVLTPM
-6000 ARTLDATTIALAT
+6000 IALTRDTAT
-6013 RHHADPETVLT
+6013 AVALTKRHHADPATVLT

-6032 GAPVDWAG
+6032 GAMVDWTR
-6040 YYAGSGGTRTDL
+6040 YYAGTGGRRTDL
-6052 PTYHFQH
+6052 PTYPFQH
-6059 RRFWATGRLH
+6059 RRFWAMGRLH
-6069 AGEPS
+6069 SGEPS

-6139 GCPELADLTLLAP
+6139 GCPELADLTLRAP
-6152 LTFSGPG
+6152 LTFSGPGG

-6168 GDETGH
+6168 GDEAGH
-6174 RRIDIYSR
+6174 RPVDIYSR

-6195 AQGRMSPGG
+6195 AQGRLSPSADTG
-6204 EADDPADWAD
+6204 EPAHWAD
-6214 FVQWPPVG
+6214 FVQWPPSG
-6222 ATEVTVVG
+6222 ATAVTVDG

-6236 DHGYNYG
+6236 DHGYHYG
-6243 PAFRGLTAVWR
+6243 PAFRGLLAVWR
-6254 RGDDLFAEVALPEQ
+6254 RGDELFAEVALPEQ
-6268 TSARGYGMHPALLD
+6268 TTAHGYGMHPALLD

-6289 VGLPRDTDEEAE
+6289 VGAPREQAE
-6301 RQTLVPFTWSSVRL
+6301 PQTLVPFTWSSVRL
-6315 YADGARRVRVRLTE
+6315 YADGARRVRVRLTGRDE
-6329 PNEGAVTVA
+6329 AVTVQI
-6338 LADSAGAPLLSVRSL
+6338 ADSGGAPLLSVRSL
-6353 ALRPL
+6353 ALRPI
-6358 SPELLAAS
+6358 SPDVLAAS
-6366 SRPSGDALYE
+6366 SRPSYDALYE

-6382 PQPRP
+6382 PQPRRT
-6387 AAENSWAEWGAP
+6387 ADISWAEWGTA
-6399 EPASVLVYR
+6399 ESASVLVYR
-6408 PPADEVA
+6408 PPVEEVA

-6424 HDTLGVVQEFL
+6424 HATLGVLQQFL
-6435 NDERCAA
+6435 RDERCAS
-6442 STLAVVTDATGD
+6442 STLAVITDSTGD
-6454 PAAAA
+6454 PATAA

-6471 PGRIVLVEADS
+6471 PGRIVLIEADE
-6482 AIAANDLVAAAATGE
+6482 AVAMHDLVAAAATGE

-6503 SSGIRVPRL
+6503 GAGTRVPRL
-6512 VRAAAPETAPPTAWD
+6512 VRAASAEATLPTAWD
-6527 SERTVLITGGTGGI
+6527 PERTVLITGGTGGI

-6550 HEHGVRH
+6550 REHGVRH

-6563 RGPAAAADLVAEL
+6563 RGPDAAADLVAEL

-6600 DSIPAEHPLGAIV
+6600 GSIPAEYPLGAIV

-6628 PAQIDR
+6628 PDRIDH

-6646 HELTRDAGL
+6646 HELTREAGL
-6655 SAFVTISSVA
+6655 SAFVLISSVA
-6665 GSILPAGQGG
+6665 GSILPAGQAG

-6688 CRHAEGLP
+6688 HRHAEGLP

-6715 GEADRHRL
+6715 GEADRQRM

-6743 LSSGRPVQ
+6743 VSSGRPVQ

-6761 RARDAVPALL
+6761 HARDAVPALL
-6771 RDLAAKPGRRQ
+6771 GDLAAKTGRRQ
-6782 RVTTPDAAALRNHLA
+6782 RATTPDAAALRNHLA
-6797 QLPEPDRERW
+6797 QLPDAEQERW

-6822 DSTDALDPERDF
+6822 GSTEALDPERDF

-6846 LRGALNASTGLA
+6846 LRGALNASTGLT

-6871 ALARHLREELGTAPR
+6871 VLARHLREELGAAPQQTNSQ
-6886 AVDGPAGVD
+6886 AVQD

-6907 TGQAG
+6907 NGQAG

-6922 ELRDHFTADE
+6922 ELRDQFTADE
-6932 QPERLPAPARLAAG
+6932 QPEQLPAPARLAAG

-6961 GGAHQYARIAA
+6961 GGAHQYARIAS

-7000 ALAAVARG
+7000 ALAALARG
-7008 VLEAAQGEPFVLLG
+7008 VLEAVQGEPFVLLG

-7037 EAAGGPAPTGV
+7037 EAAGGPAPAGV
-7048 VMLDTYPAHEGG
+7048 VMLDTYPAHAGA
-7060 EWLLQEMAEHMV
+7060 EWLLREMAEHMV
-7072 ANEATFGRFDQAR
+7072 SHEATFGRFDQAR

-7092 VQVLHEL
+7092 VQLLHEL
-7099 VPGSVDTPALFVQ
+7099 VPGSVDTPTLFVQ

-7129 RPWDATHTV
+7129 RPWDATHSV

-7151 GAAEVAQAIE
+7151 GAAEVAEAIE
-7161 HWLAR
+7161 DWLAH